1 MANHW
6 HPATATPASSCTDV
20 LTESA
25 DARLVTSLPQ
35 PSPVRP
41 SLSPSSLLDPRFHH
55 DSCGVGFVA
64 RVSNEP
70 SHEVLAHAL
79 TALGRLAHRGAVAAD
94 GKSSDGVGIMTQIPR
109 DFLLRAA
116 GLTLKQDRALAV
128 GVCFFPADHDPAPA
142 QKNFEEALK
151 THRCRLLAWREVP
164 TRPEHLGQQA
174 LASAPRILQALIS
187 AHPAD
192 LDHRLFL
199 VRKQFE
205 RRKTAVHICSLSDS
219 TIVYKALCAGRL
231 LADYYPDLADP
242 TYATSF
248 AIFHQRYATNSE
260 PAWSRAQP
268 LRMLAH
274 NGEINTVWGNR
285 ARMDARAATIPA
297 EYHPL
302 YSPDGSDSTSLDEAV
317 ELLAR
322 NGRSVSQAVRML
334 VPPARL
340 EKISEFMH
348 YHADCVE
355 PWDGPAALTFADG
368 HLVGAALDRNGL
380 RPCRYF
386 ITRDGLVVAGSEAGL
401 VDLDPESVLESGRL
415 GPGEM
420 LVVDLKSYEVLNTRE
435 ILARFDLEVEYE
447 TLVSDLALTDAAGWK
462 SGLPTERLL
471 ELQRL
476 FGYTREDVRMV
487 LQPMAVEG
495 KDAVWSMGDDTPIAA
510 LARSPRPVYNYL
522 RQRFAQVTNPP
533 IDAMREACVVQLHTR
548 LGPWPHLLDPHARIP
563 GLSLSSPFLSLG
575 QVEALR
581 ERSHPLAA
589 DLPTAV
595 LECVF
600 STTETLSAAIDRL
613 CAEATALVTGGAQ
626 LLLLTD
632 MPAGPEKLPVPMALA
647 TGAVHHALV
656 DAGIRTRVGLAVE
669 AGDCRDLHH
678 AAVLLGV
685 GAGAVCPWL
694 ALQTAAV
701 AAPENGEGNMLKTFD
716 QGLAKIM
723 SKMGISV
730 VDSYRGA
737 HLFDSIGL
745 NDDVIHRCLR
755 GTPAPLGGVG
765 FVEIEAQV
773 RRAWQDT
780 FHPEPPTAGAPAGT
794 DLPDY
799 GWVRFRKAD
808 TAEPHAWQP
817 QRVKVVQSSVGSVRG
832 AATVAEPQTL
842 SVLTAASEAAPQ
854 MLRDMLNIRAA
865 GPSLAEAAVEP
876 NPEITRR
883 FIASAMSLGSLS
895 PEAHGTITEA
905 MNILGARSNT
915 GEGGEDPI
923 VWQPDPLTG
932 GRGLRNNKIKQL
944 ASGRFGVTAEYLANA
959 EEIEIK
965 IAQGSKPGE
974 GGQLPAHK
982 VTELI
987 ARLRHAQPG
996 VMLISPPPHHD
1007 IYSIEDLAQ
1016 LIYDLKRVNPRAA
1029 IGVKL
1034 VSSFGAGTIAAGVAK
1049 AFADYIVIA
1058 GHSGGTG
1065 ASPLSSIKH
1074 AGNPWELGL
1083 AEAQQSLLAEGLRGR
1098 VRLRCDGGLQTARDV
1113 LIAAMLGADEYAFGT
1128 AVLVALGCDMARQCH
1143 LNTCPT
1149 GIATQKPELRAKFR
1163 GKPEH
1168 IIRFFE
1174 GLANDLRQMLAGL
1187 GLSSLGDAVGRTDLL
1202 EQTRRIGALD
1212 LTRML
1217 ATPVDGVRAWAGQ
1230 RNQRPQTD
1238 TPVDDEWLEPVLAAS
1253 REGKPFAVSSKIAN
1267 SDRAVGARLA
1277 GELALQRLHHS
1288 EPVSPI
1294 EIELEGVAGQSFGAF
1309 AIPGMRIVFE
1319 GLANDFVGKGLSG
1332 GEIVLR
1338 AEGDAARESS
1348 HHVLLGNVALYGA
1361 TAGRLLAAGRAGE
1374 RFAVRNSGAVAVVE
1388 GVGDH
1393 GCEYMTGG
1401 AVLVLGRAGQNFGA
1415 GMTGGIAWVLD
1426 EDGSF
1431 VSEQRYHPEF
1441 LTASSLADDPESAAQ
1456 VYELLTLHAAS
1467 AHSQCAEVLLVD
1479 WEATQRM
1486 LVKLSPRPQA

>member
-1 MANHW
+1 MANNW
-6 HPATATPASSCTDV
+6 HPATATPASTCTN
-20 LTESA
+20 LTESVDERTA
-25 DARLVTSLPQ
+25 
-35 PSPVRP
+35 
-41 SLSPSSLLDPRFHH
+41 LSRNSSSRNSLLDARFHH

-64 RVSNEP
+64 RISNQP

-79 TALGRLAHRGAVAAD
+79 TALSRLAHRGAVAAD

-109 DFLLRAA
+109 AFLLRAA
-116 GLTLKQDRALAV
+116 GLSLKSDRALAV
-128 GVCFFPADHDPAPA
+128 AVCFFPADRDPAPA
-142 QKNFEEALK
+142 QKAFEEALK
-151 THRCRLLAWREVP
+151 AQRCRLMAWREVP

-174 LASAPRILQALIS
+174 QASAPRILQALIS
-187 AHPAD
+187 AHPAE
-192 LDHRLFL
+192 LDRRLFL
-199 VRKQFE
+199 ARKQFE
-205 RRKTAVHICSLSDS
+205 RKKTAVHICSLSDS

-231 LADYYPDLADP
+231 LSEFYPDLANP
-242 TYATSF
+242 GYETAF

-302 YSPDGSDSTSLDEAV
+302 YTPDGSDSTSLDEAV

-334 VPPARL
+334 VPPAKL
-340 EKISEFMH
+340 EKVSEFMH

-355 PWDGPAALTFADG
+355 PWDGPAALTFGDG

-401 VDLDPESVLESGRL
+401 VDLDPESLLESGRL

-420 LVVDLKSYEVLNTRE
+420 LVVDLKTYEVLNTHE
-435 ILARFDLEVEYE
+435 ILARFDREVEYE
-447 TLVSDLALTDAAGWK
+447 TLVNDLALTEAAGWK
-462 SGLPTERLL
+462 SGLAAERLL
-471 ELQRL
+471 ELHRL

-487 LQPMAVEG
+487 LQPMAVDG

-533 IDAMREACVVQLHTR
+533 IDALREACVVQLHTR

-581 ERSHPLAA
+581 ERSHPLAT

-600 STTETLSAAIDRL
+600 PPAETLSAAIDRL
-613 CAEATALVTGGAQ
+613 CNEATALVAGGAQ

-632 MPAGPEKLPVPMALA
+632 MAAGPDKIPVPMALA
-647 TGAVHHALV
+647 TGAVHHALI

-694 ALQTAAV
+694 ALQTAAG
-701 AAPENGEGNMLKTFD
+701 ADPEKGETQMLKTFD

-745 NDDVIHRCLR
+745 NDDVIHRCFR
-755 GTPAPLGGVG
+755 SSPAPLGGIG
-765 FVEIEAQV
+765 FAEIEARV
-773 RRAWQDT
+773 RRSWLET
-780 FHPEPPTAGAPAGT
+780 CHPEPPAAGT
-794 DLPDY
+794 PAAAADLPDY

-832 AATVAEPQTL
+832 AVAVAEPQTL
-842 SVLTAASEAAPQ
+842 NVLTAATETAPQ
-854 MLRDMLNIRAA
+854 VLRDMLNIRAA
-865 GPSLAEAAVEP
+865 GPSLAEDAVEP
-876 NPEITRR
+876 TPELTRR

-915 GEGGEDPI
+915 GEGGEDPA
-923 VWQPDPLTG
+923 VWAPDPLTG

-987 ARLRHAQPG
+987 ARLRLAQPG

-1034 VSSFGAGTIAAGVAK
+1034 VSEFGVGTVAAGVAK

-1083 AEAQQSLLAEGLRGR
+1083 AEAQQCLVAEGLRGR

-1113 LIAAMLGADEYAFGT
+1113 LIAAMLGADEFAFGT
-1128 AVLVALGCDMARQCH
+1128 AVLVAIGCDMARQCH

-1168 IIRFFE
+1168 IIKFFE
-1174 GLANDLRQMLAGL
+1174 GLAGDLRHMLAGL
-1187 GLSSLGDAVGRTDLL
+1187 GLATLGDAVGRTDLL

-1212 LTRML
+1212 LSRML
-1217 ATPVDGVRAWAGQ
+1217 AAPVDGVRAWAGQ
-1230 RNQRPQTD
+1230 RNVRPQSK
-1238 TPVDDEWLEPVLAAS
+1238 PPIDDEWLEPALEAA
-1253 REGKPFAVSSKIAN
+1253 RENKPFSISSKIAN
-1267 SDRAVGARLA
+1267 SHRTLGARIA
-1277 GELALQRLHHS
+1277 GELSLLRRPIA
-1288 EPVSPI
+1288 PI
-1294 EIELEGVAGQSFGAF
+1294 ELNLEGVAGQSFGAF
-1309 AIPGMRIVFE
+1309 AVTGMRILFE
-1319 GLANDFVGKGLSG
+1319 GLANDFVGKGLCG

-1374 RFAVRNSGAVAVVE
+1374 RFAVRNCGATAIVE

-1401 AVLVLGRAGQNFGA
+1401 AVLVLGSAGQNFGA

-1431 VSEQRYHPEF
+1431 VQEQRYHPDF

-1456 VYELLTLHAAS
+1456 VYELLTLHAS
-1467 AHSQCAEVLLVD
+1467 LAHSQRAEVLLMD
-1479 WEATQRM
+1479 WEKTQRM
-1486 LVKLSPRPQA
+1486 LVKLTPRPQA